1 MHKLDI
7 LDLVDKLMAEIKV
20 LEFAIHNDFA
30 PGSEAEVRENL
41 LRDYLDKIRTT
52 VMEIKLVVE

>member
-1 MHKLDI
+1 MKLDI
-7 LDLVDKLMAEIKV
+7 IELIEKLETEIKIM
-20 LEFAIHNDFA
+20 EFAIHNDFA

-41 LRDYLDKIRTT
+41 LRDYLERIRTS